1 VPKLKRIR
9 PRAKGEGTLYKRLIT
24 RDDGSTYERWEA
36 AVSLGYDGNGIL
48 QRNPVESTE
57 PFTVAPRADTLW
69 SNSEVLLFLATA
81 QTHRL
86 YAAFYL
92 ALATGMRYGEV
103 LGLRWQDI
111 QDDLLYVKQT
121 LINIDGNITFSTPKT
136 ERSVRR
142 IVLDPDT
149 IATLN
154 QHRIRQQ
161 SEAKEL
167 GNAWQPDK
175 HLELVFVSDVGTP
188 INSGNFYRTWYMLQN
203 QVRQVYISSG
213 QTDEEKALRNKQ
225 IEEKKVFSHLRF
237 HDLRHMHVSLL
248 NKAGVDARTIAD
260 RIGHTDAAFTLKRYA
275 HVFEDQ
281 RKAAAIPLQ
290 TLLSSNSM
298 K

>member
-1 VPKLKRIR
+1 MPSRTL
-9 PRAKGEGTLYKRLIT
+9 EGSEASR
-24 RDDGSTYERWEA
+24 ERF
-36 AVSLGYDGNGIL
+36 SIL
-48 QRNPVESTE
+48 QHNPVEATE

-69 SNSEVLLFLATA
+69 SNDEVLLFLATA
-81 QTHRL
+81 QKHRL

-92 ALATGMRYGEV
+92 ALATGMRHGEV

-111 QDDLLYVKQT
+111 QDDLIYVKQA
-121 LINIDGNITFSTPKT
+121 LINVDGRITFSTPKT
-136 ERSVRR
+136 ERSIRR
-142 IVLDPDT
+142 ISLDPDT

-154 QHRIRQQ
+154 QHQIRQL
-161 SEAKEL
+161 SEARKL
-167 GNAWQPDK
+167 GDAWQPDK
-175 HLELVFVSDVGTP
+175 HLGLVFVSDVGTP
-188 INSGNFYRTWYMLQN
+188 INPGNFDRTWYFLQGEA
-203 QVRQVYISSG
+203 RKAYINSASN
-213 QTDEEKALRNKQ
+213 ESEKAVRTKQ
-225 IEEKKVFSHLRF
+225 IEEKKVFPHLRF

-290 TLLSSNSM
+290 TLLSSPIP